1 MRKILNNQLTK
12 LIKITLGLGL
22 LLCAFIAIY
31 IFQTISELQIYLEE
45 EPLKTTK
52 EREFKIEN
60 DSLIGKS
67 EFTFFNT
74 FLQKSIRQK
83 EFDKFFTR
91 YDRTK
96 YLVKDDLIY
105 GSLLENHCKQIY
117 CFQNKLPFEKIP
129 SNFWKGLIGIEDTRF
144 LEHIGIDVISIIRA
158 IIADIKAMKLVQ
170 GGSTITQQLAKNLFL
185 TNEKTFSR
193 KFNEWIYAIY
203 LEKKYLKEDI
213 LKLYFN
219 EMEWG
224 SLNSTKIKGVNA
236 AALFYFVKKPEDLSP
251 YEATILITMLKGPY
265 YYHPINKTERLRKR
279 VDNDFKKLVKK
290 NVFLSLESQWS
301 DKDWEEWVKILN
313 KYVDNNFYRSM
324 WFASNNSNSLLEPFQ
339 VFIFDQS
346 TNTTLKRLREKYK
359 IKELA
364 FKSIII
370 EPECKSEC
378 GSYYFYSSYERK
390 LNEAIEEEKHQVGSI
405 LKPIL
410 YNMYIDEGF
419 EWDDQI
425 STDPITLKLVSGKW
439 TPKEASRAKQDKI
452 TVEQALMRSRNIP
465 TIKLANDIGFEKIEK
480 RLEQYIPEIKK
491 PLKEYPAQLLG
502 AVELTLK
509 QISEFYKKFIVEKCH
524 INQKTSLLVLSDPTK
539 TTLRNVVVKP
549 IKDSK
554 FFGKTGTSNSG
565 LDSWFVGFD
574 GKYLSINWFGVD
586 GNRLNK
592 KLRIG
597 GATSSFRIYQNYL
610 LKNGKRPGSFN
621 CNQ

>member
-22 LLCAFIAIY
+22 LLCAFVAIY
-31 IFQTISELQIYLEE
+31 IFQTISELQIYLED
-45 EPLKTTK
+45 EPPKMTK

-60 DSLIGKS
+60 DSLIGKR
-67 EFTFFNT
+67 EFRFFNT
-74 FLQKSIRQK
+74 FLQKSIKK
-83 EFDKFFTR
+83 EKLDDYFTSF
-91 YDRTK
+91 DRTK
-96 YLVKDDLIY
+96 NLVKNDLVY
-105 GSLLENHCKQIY
+105 GSLLANHCKQIY

-144 LEHIGIDVISIIRA
+144 LDHIGIDVISIIRA
-158 IIADIKAMKLVQ
+158 IVADIKAMKLVQ

-185 TNEKTFSR
+185 SNEKTFSR
-193 KFNEWIYAIY
+193 KFKEWIYAIY

-236 AALFYFVKKPEDLSP
+236 ASLFYFVKKPEDLSP

-290 NVFLSLESQWS
+290 NVFLSLESQWNDS
-301 DKDWEEWVKILN
+301 DWEKWVKDL
-313 KYVDNNFYRSM
+313 KTYVDSNFYRSI
-324 WFASNNSNSLLEPFQ
+324 WFASKNLNSLLEPFQ

-370 EPECKSEC
+370 EPECKSKC
-378 GSYYFYSSYERK
+378 ASYYFYSSYERK

-425 STDPITLKLVSGKW
+425 STAPITLKLVSGKW
-439 TPKEASRAKQDKI
+439 TPKEASRIKNDKI
-452 TVEQALMRSRNIP
+452 TVEEALMRSRNIP
-465 TIKLANDIGFEKIEK
+465 TIKLANDIGFEKIEE
-480 RLEQYIPEIKK
+480 RLEKYIPEIKK

-502 AVELTLK
+502 AIELSLK
-509 QISEFYKKFIVEKCH
+509 QISEIYKKFIIEKCH
-524 INQKTSLLVLSDPTK
+524 ISQKTSLLVLSDPSK
-539 TTLRNVVVKP
+539 TTLRNVVAKP
-549 IKDSK
+549 IKESK

-621 CNQ
+621 CNL